1 DMFISDKGSSS
12 LDISLKCPGEGE
24 APVTKETEVSVGVR
38 ESPGISG
45 ETSIFRVVI
54 RLEAACG

>member
-1 DMFISDKGSSS
+1 MLNGEKS
-12 LDISLKCPGEGE
+12 LDFETKPGE
-24 APVTKETEVSVGVR
+24 ASITKETEVSVGVR

-54 RLEAACG
+54 RLEALCD